1 MALFSLTESMRKD
14 PDKYRPLIYC
24 NNNDNSLLSSSST
37 IGDSSSS
44 RQPAT
49 LLSFLYEWRAKSIS
63 MSLLEVTHVHAL
75 LINLKNI
82 RFKIIT

>member
-44 RQPAT
+44 KGSQQHCYP
-49 LLSFLYEWRAKSIS
+49 FYMNGEQK
-63 MSLLEVTHVHAL
+63 V
-75 LINLKNI
+75 
-82 RFKIIT
+82 